1 MGDGNHRVILD
12 NTRHKITIT
21 KYINPP
27 VCLVVLLCSPPVV
40 FVEVSPVL
48 LVVEGGDALDL
59 DVCMLCSPPEMSG
72 FGC

>member
-21 KYINPP
+21 KYISPP
-27 VCLVVLLCSPPVV
+27 VCRFGSPPVV